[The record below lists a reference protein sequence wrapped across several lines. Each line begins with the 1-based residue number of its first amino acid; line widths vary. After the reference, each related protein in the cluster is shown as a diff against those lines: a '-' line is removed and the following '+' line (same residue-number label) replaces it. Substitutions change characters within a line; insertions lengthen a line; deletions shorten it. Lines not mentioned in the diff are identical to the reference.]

1 MNTILPILD
10 TLRALVAAHQI
21 DVLLATCAVS
31 ILALLLSLWAL
42 LRRRSSRRLRRTIAR
57 MQSAIDH
64 LHGMEAQRMMSK
76 WNGPQPEG

>member
-1 MNTILPILD
+1 MDKVISVLD
-10 TLRALVAAHQI
+10 MVRGLAAEHQI
-21 DVLLATCAVS
+21 DLLLAACVIS
-31 ILALLLSLWAL
+31 VLALLLSLWAL

-64 LHGMEAQRMMSK
+64 LQGMEAQRMMSK